1 MLINAP
7 EYLCY
12 TKVNDLTEEHDEET
26 LDLYRLVVNSD
37 MFINYKQFIIDELKK
52 IFEFLIE
59 KSSD

>member
-12 TKVNDLTEEHDEET
+12 TKVNDLTEENDEET